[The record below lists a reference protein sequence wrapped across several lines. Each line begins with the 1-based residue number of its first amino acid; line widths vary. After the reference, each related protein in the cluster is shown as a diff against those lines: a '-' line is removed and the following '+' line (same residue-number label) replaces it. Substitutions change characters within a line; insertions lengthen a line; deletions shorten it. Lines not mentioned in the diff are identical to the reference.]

1 MQMKWR
7 WFQLLFL
14 WFCSAYRSLG
24 QVKWD
29 LLLVLL
35 CSFGFVLLRAL
46 GFTTL
51 LNMTLVSWEHL
62 ILFISISSLRGTQL
76 RHGTVLGVVS
86 CVQQVILQFG
96 NVGFTNA
103 NACFSSLVKMFRNL
117 IKLVILVFSFQG

>member
-1 MQMKWR
+1 MQMKWG

-29 LLLVLL
+29 FLLALL
-35 CSFGFVLLRAL
+35 YSFGFALLRSL

-51 LNMTLVSWEHL
+51 LNMTLGSWKHL
-62 ILFISISSLRGTQL
+62 ILFISITSLRGTQL
-76 RHGTVLGVVS
+76 RHGTVLVVVS

-96 NVGFTNA
+96 NIGFTNA
-103 NACFSSLVKMFRNL
+103 NACFSFLVKMFRNL
-117 IKLVILVFSFQG
+117 IKLVILVFSFQW